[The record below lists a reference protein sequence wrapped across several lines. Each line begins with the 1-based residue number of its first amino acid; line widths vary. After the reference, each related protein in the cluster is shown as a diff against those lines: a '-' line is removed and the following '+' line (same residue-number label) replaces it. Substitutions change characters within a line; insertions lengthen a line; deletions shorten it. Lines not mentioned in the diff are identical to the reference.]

1 MSHAQESRMRILVP
15 DVMTPASL
23 EYMARSHEVVYEP
36 TLGGDLTALLR
47 AAPDAH
53 GMIVRNRI
61 QVRGALL
68 DALTQCR
75 VLGRLG
81 VGLDNIDLEDCRARG
96 IDVIPAIGANALAV
110 AEWVVG
116 AAMMLLRPW
125 YAASAGVAAGQW
137 PRAPL
142 TRGREIAG
150 KTLGIVGYGS
160 IGRATGKLASAV
172 GMKVIACDAK
182 SPEPGLVRFED
193 VLAQSDVIT
202 LHMPLTPGTRNLIDA
217 QAFAAMK
224 PGAIL
229 VNAARGGIVDE
240 AALADALR
248 SGHLSGAAMDVF
260 VDEPL
265 DAGSALADAPNLL
278 LSPHIGGVTEES
290 ETRVC
295 ELVARRVVEAL
306 S

>member
-1 MSHAQESRMRILVP
+1 MKILVP

-23 EYMARSHEVVYEP
+23 EIMARAHEVVYEP
-36 TLGGDLTALLR
+36 SLGGDAAALLR
-47 AAPDAH
+47 AAPNADA
-53 GMIVRNRI
+53 MIVRNRI

-68 DALTQCR
+68 DALTRCR
-75 VLGRLG
+75 ALGRLG
-81 VGLDNIDLEDCRARG
+81 VGLDNIDVEGCRARG
-96 IDVIPAIGANALAV
+96 IEVIPAIGANAQAV

-172 GMKVIACDAK
+172 GMKIIACDSN
-182 SPEPGLVRFED
+182 SPEAGLLRFDE

-202 LHMPLTPGTRNLIDA
+202 LHMPLIEGTRNLIDA
-217 QAFAAMK
+217 KAFAAMK

-248 SGHLSGAAMDVF
+248 SGHLGGAAMDVF
-260 VDEPL
+260 ADEPL
-265 DAGSALADAPNLL
+265 GANSALADAPNLL
-278 LSPHIGGVTEES
+278 LSPHIAGVTEES